1 MAPSGSKNLKS
12 RREFF
17 KAAAAAG
24 VLGSLALPLG
34 VPAQTNMTPAPQPG
48 DDRAYWVAV
57 LNRIATPVLENLA
70 RRELRARMP
79 VEARPGT
86 QRAGVTHLEAFGRL
100 LAGLAP
106 WLGAPGLT
114 GSELALEAEF
124 WLRRLPAG
132 CQKCHNCDI
141 HRGELVCFN
150 RHRECLRNRRR
161 AAP

>member
-1 MAPSGSKNLKS
+1 MRAKVFPP
-12 RREFF
+12 
-17 KAAAAAG
+17 
-24 VLGSLALPLG
+24 LP
-34 VPAQTNMTPAPQPG
+34 P
-48 DDRAYWVAV
+48 
-57 LNRIATPVLENLA
+57 
-70 RRELRARMP
+70 
-79 VEARPGT
+79 
-86 QRAGVTHLEAFGRL
+86 RL
-100 LAGLAP
+100 LALINEALAGVIRRRRERHHLKPAQLAARAGLSRQTIGYVEDDRRHLSLRA
-106 WLGAPGLT
+106 LEQVAAGFGLT